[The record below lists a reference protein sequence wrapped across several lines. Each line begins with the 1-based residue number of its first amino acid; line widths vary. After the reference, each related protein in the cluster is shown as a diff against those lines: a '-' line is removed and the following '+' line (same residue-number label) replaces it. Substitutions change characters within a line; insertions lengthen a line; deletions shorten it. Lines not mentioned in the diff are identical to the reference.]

1 MPVEATILSEARTPA
16 LDVDQVRRQFP
27 ILSRKVN
34 GKPLIYFDNAA
45 TTQKPRVVIDA
56 IRNYYQ
62 SENANIHRGVHTLSQ
77 EATSAYELARQKV
90 ARFINAPDPRQII
103 FTRGTTEG
111 INLVASTY
119 GRKFLR
125 GGDEIILSAMEHH
138 SNIVPWQLLAEEIG
152 AKIRVIPMNDRGE
165 LLLDEFARLLNDRT
179 KIVSIVHLSNSLGTV
194 NPVKE
199 IIAKAHQRGAVV
211 LVDGA
216 QWVAHA
222 PTDVRKLDA
231 DFYAFS
237 GHKLYGPTGIGVL
250 YGKAELLEA
259 MPPYQGGGDMISS
272 VTFEKTTYNVLP
284 HKFEAGTP
292 HIAGGIGL
300 GAAIDFVSSIGLQNI
315 ARHERELL
323 AHGTRLLQE
332 IPGVRII
339 GTARD
344 KGGVISFV
352 VENPSLA
359 TLDVGMRLDA
369 DGIAVRTGHHCCQ
382 PVMDRLKISATARAS
397 FAMYNTKQ
405 EIESLAASLRKI
417 LEIDANKTAQRRVNA
432 ADAKAARKPESDSVQ
447 FPSAAAASPQTA
459 ADELIETFDL
469 LGDWEQRHQYLID
482 EGDKL
487 PPMLREMKTEANRVR
502 GCMSMVHLVTRKR
515 PGTADVME
523 FLADSDAAIV
533 RGLIWTLQRVYS
545 GQTAPAILAF
555 DIEGFLKRLGL
566 NQQLSMGRRNGL
578 SSMIQRIRAEA
589 ANLIGQN
596 RS

>member
-1 MPVEATILSEARTPA
+1 
-16 LDVDQVRRQFP
+16 
-27 ILSRKVN
+27 
-34 GKPLIYFDNAA
+34 
-45 TTQKPRVVIDA
+45 
-56 IRNYYQ
+56 
-62 SENANIHRGVHTLSQ
+62 
-77 EATSAYELARQKV
+77 
-90 ARFINAPDPRQII
+90 
-103 FTRGTTEG
+103 
-111 INLVASTY
+111 
-119 GRKFLR
+119 FLR